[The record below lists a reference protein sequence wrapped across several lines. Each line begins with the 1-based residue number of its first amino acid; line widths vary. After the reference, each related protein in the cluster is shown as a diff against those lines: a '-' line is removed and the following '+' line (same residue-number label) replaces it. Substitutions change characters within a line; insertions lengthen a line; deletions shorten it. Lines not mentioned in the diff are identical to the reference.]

1 MKTLIRFR
9 RRRDC
14 SGEGENRAGFGE
26 TTLIAAGG
34 GTRWTWGW
42 DLIWTREKV
51 RKVIIF
57 LYWFITTN
65 TLYPLTMRNCS
76 PLLLPLLFAIP
87 PRRRPRTRRC
97 HPTLVRDK
105 CLLFF
110 LPSVRPSRRAGE
122 LTRQPAGAN
131 CLRCRKEIARSRPPS
146 L

>member
-1 MKTLIRFR
+1 MAERVK
-9 RRRDC
+9 
-14 SGEGENRAGFGE
+14 
-26 TTLIAAGG
+26 TTLGSEKRRLSRRG
-34 GTRWTWGW
+34 ERTRWMRGW

-76 PLLLPLLFAIP
+76 PLLSPLLFAVP
-87 PRRRPRTRRC
+87 PRRRPRSRRR
-97 HPTLVRDK
+97 HHTLVRDK